1 MVFYNCHGFW
11 ETGIRRAKR
20 ERSFLARENILVLP
34 EREEEGF
41 ALKLQV
47 RTEKFPLP
55 EEMKRKVC
63 WDLWCV
69 TVDSEGSEDLNELR
83 GLKSLMFLREPESS
97 GF

>member
-1 MVFYNCHGFW
+1 
-11 ETGIRRAKR
+11 
-20 ERSFLARENILVLP
+20 
-34 EREEEGF
+34 
-41 ALKLQV
+41 V

-63 WDLWCV
+63 WNLWCV